1 MQQTITNS
9 ILDRDSLTA
18 EIVWALKCVIFYY
31 SYNSHCD
38 MNEIVRLMFP
48 GSNISNRYQMGAG
61 KTRYLVNWGLA
72 PYFKDKLVEMSIG
85 LSPYRLVSIK
95 T

>member
-1 MQQTITNS
+1 MQQNVTNS
-9 ILDRDSLTA
+9 ILDMDSLTV
-18 EIVWALKCVIFYY
+18 EIVWALKCVIYDY

-38 MNEIVRLMFP
+38 MNEIVRLVFP
-48 GSNISNRYQMGAG
+48 DSNILNRYQMGAG

-85 LSPYRLVSIK
+85 LSPYQLVSIK